1 MRAPG
6 VLTSRGQMF
15 LALGAITAVAGM
27 VLGYRDVT
35 RIGALLAVLPLLAM
49 VLVRPTIPSIRVQ
62 RVVTPSRLHPDQQ
75 GAVEVHFGNVGSKST
90 PLYLAEE
97 QFDYALGDRPR
108 FLLPRLTP
116 GESRRLRYTV
126 RSRHRGA
133 FAIGPITLRR
143 RDPFGLTHVA
153 MQLPAM
159 VELLVLPHMWDLG
172 DRRVAGQGRGTEGEL
187 PQMVSLH
194 GEDDVSIRQYRD
206 GDELRR
212 VHWPATAHRGEIMVR
227 QEDRPARRRAVLLL
241 DSRAGAYPGTGY
253 QPAFEWAVSAIASL
267 TRHLIKDG
275 FVVHLLTHRTVE
287 DGSAGLPVNLEP
299 ALAALA
305 RAEADQSS
313 SLEPLAAAAH
323 SFTSGGVLLISVVV
337 AHDKAELTNLA
348 AVREPGSS
356 AMALVIDPDAYRGN
370 DHGAG
375 RSEASRRHT
384 DILRQAG
391 WQTVLVGP
399 EDSVPAAWHQLR
411 AARRSGMLT

>member
-15 LALGAITAVAGM
+15 LGLGAVVALAGV

-35 RIGALLAVLPLLAM
+35 RVGVLLLILPLLALL
-49 VLVRPTIPSIRVQ
+49 LVRPTPPTLRVQ
-62 RVVTPSRLHPDQQ
+62 RIVSPARLQPDHQ
-75 GAVEVHFGNVGSKST
+75 GTVEVHFTNVGRRPT
-90 PLYLAEE
+90 PMFLAEE
-97 QFDYALGDRPR
+97 QFDYSLGDRPR
-108 FLLPRLTP
+108 FLLPRMVP
-116 GESRRLRYTV
+116 GEGRRLRYTV

-133 FAIGPITLRR
+133 FNVGPITLRR

-153 MQLPAM
+153 LQLPAT
-159 VELLVLPHMWDLG
+159 VELLVLPYVWDLG

-241 DSRAGAYPGTGY
+241 DCRAGAYPGTGY
-253 QPAFEWAVSAIASL
+253 QVSFEWAVSAIASL
-267 TRHLIKDG
+267 ARHLVKDG
-275 FVVHLLTHRTVE
+275 FVIHLLTHRTVE
-287 DGSAGLPVNLEP
+287 DGSAGVQIGLNE
-299 ALAALA
+299 ALATLA
-305 RAEADQSS
+305 RAQPDQGTSMQ
-313 SLEPLAAAAH
+313 PLATAAH

-337 AHDKAELTNLA
+337 AHDKDELANLA
-348 AVREPGSS
+348 AVREPGSA
-356 AMALVIDPDAYRGN
+356 AMAMVLDPEAFRPGAPGETHGTDAV
-370 DHGAG
+370 
-375 RSEASRRHT
+375 RHT
-384 DILRQAG
+384 QILTQAG

-399 EDSVPAAWHQLR
+399 AHSVPGAWQTLR
-411 AARRSGMLT
+411 TSRRVGALS

>member
-1 MRAPG
+1 
-6 VLTSRGQMF
+6 MF
-15 LALGAITAVAGM
+15 LALGAITAAAGM
-27 VLGYRDVT
+27 LLGYRDVT
-35 RIGALLAVLPLLAM
+35 RIGVLLAVLPLLAM
-49 VLVRPTIPSIRVQ
+49 LLVRPKPPSIRVQ
-62 RVVTPSRLHPDQQ
+62 RIVTPSRLHPDQQ
-75 GAVEVHFGNVGSKST
+75 GEVEVHFGNVGQKNT

-108 FLLPRLTP
+108 FLLPPLAP

-153 MQLPAM
+153 MQLPAI
-159 VELLVLPHMWDLG
+159 VELLVLPFMWDLG

-212 VHWPATAHRGEIMVR
+212 VHWPATAHRGESMVR

-241 DSRAGAYPGTGY
+241 DSRAGGYPGTGF

-287 DGSAGLPVNLEP
+287 DGSAGVAVGLDP

-305 RAEADQSS
+305 RARADQDSS
-313 SLEPLAAAAH
+313 MEPLAAAAH

-337 AHDKAELTNLA
+337 AHDETELAHLA

-356 AMALVIDPDAYRGN
+356 ALAMVIDPDAWRSN
-370 DHGAG
+370 HPEPG
-375 RSEASRRHT
+375 RSEQSRRHT
-384 DILRQAG
+384 EILRQAG

-399 EDSVPAAWHQLR
+399 EDSVPGAWQQLR
-411 AARRSGMLT
+411 ATRRSGMLT

>member
-1 MRAPG
+1 
-6 VLTSRGQMF
+6 MF
-15 LALGAITAVAGM
+15 LALGAITAAAGM
-27 VLGYRDVT
+27 LLGYRDVT
-35 RIGALLAVLPLLAM
+35 RIGVLLAVLPLLAM
-49 VLVRPTIPSIRVQ
+49 LLVRPKPPSIRVQ
-62 RVVTPSRLHPDQQ
+62 RIVTPSRLHPDQQ
-75 GAVEVHFGNVGSKST
+75 GEVEVHFGNVGQKQT

-108 FLLPRLTP
+108 FLLPRLAPQET
-116 GESRRLRYTV
+116 RRLRYTV

-153 MQLPAM
+153 MQLPAT
-159 VELLVLPHMWDLG
+159 VELLVLPFMWDLG

-241 DSRAGAYPGTGY
+241 DSRAGAYPGTGF

-267 TRHLIKDG
+267 ARHLIKDG

-287 DGSAGLPVNLEP
+287 DGSAGVAVDLQP

-305 RAEADQSS
+305 RARADQDS

-337 AHDKAELTNLA
+337 AHDRAELSNLA

-356 AMALVIDPDAYRGN
+356 ALAMVIDPDAYRS
-370 DHGAG
+370 DQSGAG
-375 RSEASRRHT
+375 HSEQSRRHT
-384 DILRQAG
+384 EILRQAG

-399 EDSVPAAWHQLR
+399 EDSVPGAWQQLR
-411 AARRSGMLT
+411 AIRRSGMLT

>member
-1 MRAPG
+1 
-6 VLTSRGQMF
+6 MF
-15 LALGAITAVAGM
+15 LALGAITAAAGM
-27 VLGYRDVT
+27 LLGYRDVT
-35 RIGALLAVLPLLAM
+35 RIGVLLAVLPLLAM
-49 VLVRPTIPSIRVQ
+49 LLVRPKPPSIRVQ
-62 RVVTPSRLHPDQQ
+62 RIVTPSRLHPDQQ
-75 GAVEVHFGNVGSKST
+75 GEVEVHFGNVGQKQT

-108 FLLPRLTP
+108 FLLPRLAPQET
-116 GESRRLRYTV
+116 RRLRYTV

-153 MQLPAM
+153 MQLPAT
-159 VELLVLPHMWDLG
+159 VELLVLPFMWDLG

-241 DSRAGAYPGTGY
+241 DSRAGAYPGTGF

-267 TRHLIKDG
+267 ARHLIKDG

-287 DGSAGLPVNLEP
+287 DGSAGVAVDLQP

-305 RAEADQSS
+305 RARADQDS

-337 AHDKAELTNLA
+337 AHDRAELSNLA

-356 AMALVIDPDAYRGN
+356 ALAMVIDPDAYRS
-370 DHGAG
+370 DQQGAG
-375 RSEASRRHT
+375 HSEQSRRHT
-384 DILRQAG
+384 EILRQAG

-399 EDSVPAAWHQLR
+399 EDSVPGAWQQLR
-411 AARRSGMLT
+411 AIRRSGMLT

>member
-6 VLTSRGQMF
+6 MLTKRGQTF
-15 LALGAITAVAGM
+15 LALGVIVAVAGV

-35 RIGALLAVLPLLAM
+35 RIGLLLVILPLLALL
-49 VLVRPTIPSIRVQ
+49 LVRPALPSLRVT
-62 RVVTPSRLHPDQQ
+62 RTVTPARLSPEQQ
-75 GAVEVHFGNVGSKST
+75 GGVVVEFTNVGKRPT

-108 FLLPRLTP
+108 FLLPRMVP
-116 GESRRLRYTV
+116 GEGRRLRYTV

-133 FAIGPITLRR
+133 FPVGPITLRR
-143 RDPFGLTHVA
+143 RDPFGLTHIA
-153 MQLPAM
+153 LQLPAT
-159 VELLVLPHMWDLG
+159 VELLVLPHIWDLG

-241 DSRAGAYPGTGY
+241 DSRSGAYPGSGY
-253 QPAFEWAVSAIASL
+253 QPSFEWAVSAIASL
-267 TRHLIKDG
+267 ARHLVKDG
-275 FVVHLLTHRTVE
+275 FVIHLLTHRTVE
-287 DGSAGLPVNLEP
+287 DGSAGVPIGLDP

-305 RAEADQSS
+305 RARPDQGPSM
-313 SLEPLAAAAH
+313 EPLAAAAH

-337 AHDKAELTNLA
+337 AHDEQELSHLA
-348 AVREPGSS
+348 AVREPGSA
-356 AMALVIDPDAYRGN
+356 AMALVLDPEAFRS
-370 DHGAG
+370 GAVPTHTP
-375 RSEASRRHT
+375 AVRRHT
-384 DILRQAG
+384 ELLTQTG
-391 WQTVLVGP
+391 WKHVLVGP
-399 EDSVPAAWHQLR
+399 PDSVQ
-411 AARRSGMLT
+411 AAR

>member
-6 VLTSRGQMF
+6 VLTSRGQVF
-15 LALGAITAVAGM
+15 LGLGAVVTMAGM

-35 RIGALLAVLPLLAM
+35 RVGLVLLVLPLLARL
-49 VLVRPTIPSIRVQ
+49 LVRPNPPSMRVQ
-62 RVVTPSRLHPDQQ
+62 RTVMPARLQPDQQ
-75 GAVEVHFGNVGSKST
+75 GTVEVLFTNVGKRPT
-90 PLYLAEE
+90 PMFLAEE

-108 FLLPRLTP
+108 FILPRMVP
-116 GESRRLRYTV
+116 GESRRLHYQV

-133 FAIGPITLRR
+133 FAVGPITLRR

-153 MQLPAM
+153 LQLPAT
-159 VELLVLPHMWDLG
+159 VELLVLPYVWDLG

-241 DSRAGAYPGTGY
+241 DSRAGAHPGTGY
-253 QPAFEWAVSAIASL
+253 QVSFEWAVSAIASL
-267 TRHLIKDG
+267 ARHLIKDG
-275 FVVHLLTHRTVE
+275 FVIHLLTHRTVE
-287 DGSAGLPVNLEP
+287 DGSAGVQIGLDE
-299 ALAALA
+299 ALSTLA
-305 RAEADQSS
+305 RARADQDT

-337 AHDKAELTNLA
+337 AHDEAELTHLA
-348 AVREPGSS
+348 AVREPGSA
-356 AMALVIDPDAYRGN
+356 AMAMVLDPESFRS
-370 DHGAG
+370 GADD
-375 RSEASRRHT
+375 SRPVAVRHARVLT
-384 DILRQAG
+384 QAG

-399 EDSVPAAWHQLR
+399 DDSVPGAWEQLR
-411 AARRSGMLT
+411 STRRAGALT

>member
-15 LALGAITAVAGM
+15 LALGAITAAAGM
-27 VLGYRDVT
+27 LLGYRDVT
-35 RIGALLAVLPLLAM
+35 RIGVLLAVLPLLAM
-49 VLVRPTIPSIRVQ
+49 LLVRPKPPSIRVQ
-62 RVVTPSRLHPDQQ
+62 RIVTPSRLHPDQQ
-75 GAVEVHFGNVGSKST
+75 GEVEVHFGNVGQKQT

-108 FLLPRLTP
+108 FLLPRLAPQET
-116 GESRRLRYTV
+116 RRLRYTV

-153 MQLPAM
+153 MQLPAT
-159 VELLVLPHMWDLG
+159 VELLVLPFMWDLG

-241 DSRAGAYPGTGY
+241 DSRAGAYPGTGF

-267 TRHLIKDG
+267 ARHLIKDG

-287 DGSAGLPVNLEP
+287 DGSAGVAVDLQP

-305 RAEADQSS
+305 RARADQDS

-337 AHDKAELTNLA
+337 AHDRAELSNLA

-356 AMALVIDPDAYRGN
+356 ALAMVIDPDAYRS
-370 DHGAG
+370 DQQGAG
-375 RSEASRRHT
+375 HSEQSRRHT
-384 DILRQAG
+384 EILRQAG

-399 EDSVPAAWHQLR
+399 EDSVPGAWQQLR
-411 AARRSGMLT
+411 AIRRSGMLT

>member
-15 LALGAITAVAGM
+15 LALGAIVAVAGV

-35 RIGALLAVLPLLAM
+35 RIGLLLVILPLLALL
-49 VLVRPTIPSIRVQ
+49 LVRPTPPSLRVT

-75 GAVEVHFGNVGSKST
+75 GLVEVQFTNVGTRPT
-90 PLYLAEE
+90 PLFLAEE

-108 FLLPRLTP
+108 FLLPRMVS
-116 GESRRLRYTV
+116 GEGRKLRYTV

-133 FAIGPITLRR
+133 FPVGPITLRR

-153 MQLPAM
+153 LQLPAT
-159 VELLVLPHMWDLG
+159 VELLVLPHIWDLG
-172 DRRVAGQGRGTEGEL
+172 SRRVAGQGRGTEGEL

-241 DSRAGAYPGTGY
+241 DSRAGAFPGSGY
-253 QPAFEWAVSAIASL
+253 QASYEWAVSAVASL
-267 TRHLIKDG
+267 ARHLIKDG
-275 FVVHLLTHRTVE
+275 FVIHLLTHRTVE
-287 DGSAGLPVNLEP
+287 DGSAGVQIGLDQ
-299 ALAALA
+299 ALSTLA
-305 RAEADQSS
+305 RAQPDQDSSMEA
-313 SLEPLAAAAH
+313 LAAAAH

-337 AHDKAELTNLA
+337 AHDEAELAHLA
-348 AVREPGSS
+348 AVREPGSA
-356 AMALVIDPDAYRGN
+356 AMALVLDP
-370 DHGAG
+370 
-375 RSEASRRHT
+375 EAFTPGTESRKDLATAQRHT
-384 DILRQAG
+384 GVLTQAG

-399 EDSVPAAWHQLR
+399 QDSVPASWERLR
-411 AARRSGMLT
+411 ATRRSGALT

>member
-15 LALGAITAVAGM
+15 LGLGAVVAVAGI

-35 RIGALLAVLPLLAM
+35 RIGLLLVILPLLALL
-49 VLVRPTIPSIRVQ
+49 LVRPNLPALRVT
-62 RVVTPSRLHPDQQ
+62 RTVTPARLSPDQQ
-75 GAVEVHFGNVGSKST
+75 GTVEVEFTNVGRRPT
-90 PLYLAEE
+90 PLFLAEE

-108 FLLPRLTP
+108 FLLPRMVS
-116 GESRRLRYTV
+116 GEGRRLHYTV

-133 FAIGPITLRR
+133 FPVGPITLRR

-153 MQLPAM
+153 LQLPAT
-159 VELLVLPHMWDLG
+159 VELLVLPHVWDLG
-172 DRRVAGQGRGTEGEL
+172 QRRVAGQGRGTEGEL

-241 DSRAGAYPGTGY
+241 DCRSRAYPGSGY
-253 QPAFEWAVSAIASL
+253 QASFEWAVSAVASL
-267 TRHLIKDG
+267 ARHLIKDG
-275 FVVHLLTHRTVE
+275 FVIHLLTHRTVE
-287 DGSAGLPVNLEP
+287 DGSASVQIGLDE
-299 ALAALA
+299 ALAVLA
-305 RAEADQSS
+305 RAHPDQDSS
-313 SLEPLAAAAH
+313 MEPLAAAAH

-337 AHDKAELTNLA
+337 AHDEAELRNLA
-348 AVREPGSS
+348 AVREPGSA
-356 AMALVIDPDAYRGN
+356 AMAMVLDPAAFTGGGSN
-370 DHGAG
+370 DRDRATAGA
-375 RSEASRRHT
+375 HT
-384 DILRQAG
+384 ALLTQAG

-399 EDSVPAAWHQLR
+399 EHSVPGAWEQLR
-411 AARRSGMLT
+411 ATRRTGVLA

>member
-6 VLTSRGQMF
+6 VLTSRGQVF
-15 LALGAITAVAGM
+15 LGLGAVIALAGM

-35 RIGALLAVLPLLAM
+35 RVGLLLVVLPLLARL
-49 VLVRPTIPSIRVQ
+49 LVRATPPTLRVQ
-62 RVVTPSRLHPDQQ
+62 RTVTPARLNPDQA
-75 GAVEVHFGNVGSKST
+75 GTVEVHFTNVGKRPT
-90 PLYLAEE
+90 PMFLAEE

-108 FLLPRLTP
+108 FILPRMTP
-116 GESRRLRYTV
+116 QESRRLHYQV

-133 FAIGPITLRR
+133 FAVGPITLRR

-153 MQLPAM
+153 LQLPAT
-159 VELLVLPHMWDLG
+159 VELLVLPYVWDLG

-241 DSRAGAYPGTGY
+241 DSRAGAHPGTGY
-253 QPAFEWAVSAIASL
+253 QVSFEWAVSAVASL
-267 TRHLIKDG
+267 ARHLIKDG
-275 FVVHLLTHRTVE
+275 FVIHLLTHRTVE
-287 DGSAGLPVNLEP
+287 DGSAGVQIGLDE
-299 ALAALA
+299 ALATLA
-305 RAEADQSS
+305 RARADQGT

-337 AHDKAELTNLA
+337 AHDEAELSHLA
-348 AVREPGSS
+348 AVREPGSA
-356 AMALVIDPDAYRGN
+356 AMAMVLDSDAFRAESNGDPTTA
-370 DHGAG
+370 A
-375 RSEASRRHT
+375 RHT
-384 DILRQAG
+384 RVLTQAG

-399 EDSVPAAWHQLR
+399 DDSVPGAWEQLR
-411 AARRSGMLT
+411 AARRVGALT